1 MYISI
6 ETSELKPTDVVVLR
20 AIADAL
26 EGVPAAPVDKP
37 AKAAEKSEPEAKE
50 EAPKRRTRKAAAPK
64 PDPEPEPDE
73 SDADV
78 SVDDITADDDDD
90 ADEGEGGSVDD
101 AVDRATALVQAGKQ
115 SAVRAA
121 LKEVGA
127 KRVSELKPAQV
138 GEFLAAL
145 KDA

>member
-1 MYISI
+1 MYIQFDT
-6 ETSELKPTDVVVLR
+6 EQLTDTDKAVLR
-20 AIADAL
+20 VLAGGGD
-26 EGVPAAPVDKP
+26 VAPFDKP
-37 AKAAEKSEPEAKE
+37 AEKSEPEAKE

-73 SDADV
+73 DDADV

-115 SAVRAA
+115 SVVRAA

-138 GEFLAAL
+138 SEFLAAL